1 MSHILEI
8 RKRTGQV
15 VPFDATKINRAVE
28 KAFYAVTN
36 DPHQREADLVART
49 VVDRLAGR
57 ADAMGESYVPSVEE
71 VQDIVEQSIMQQ
83 GFFDVAKSY
92 IVYRYEH
99 QKTRVEEQKV
109 VQEKIQNREFVIT
122 AEDGSAELFPPE
134 RIHSFFTRAARG
146 YEGVVAVHALV
157 EQAQK
162 ELFEGMTARDV
173 VHTLVLVAR
182 SFVEQ
187 DPAYSIIASRLLLE
201 GIVYVD
207 AFGSVPADMHA
218 LHARYR
224 EAFKE
229 MVQYGVEHKML
240 DGRMLTFDL
249 EKMSAA
255 IQPERDD
262 LLRYLGTQTLF
273 DRYFLRDKATATHR
287 FIETPQY
294 MWMRIAMGLALG
306 EDNKEERAISFYN
319 LMSELR
325 YLPST
330 PTLFNSGTTYSQLSS
345 CFLGVVGD
353 DLHSIFKT
361 YEDYA
366 HMARH
371 SGGVAYSWTKLRAT
385 GADVKSAGG
394 AASNGPIP
402 FLKVLDSTVVAIN
415 RSGRRRGACCVYLEP
430 WHYDVEEFIELRKNT
445 GDERRRTHDL
455 NTALWMPDLF
465 MKRIRENA
473 DWTLFSP
480 DETPDLPETYGAEFE
495 RRYVAYERAAD
506 EGTIKLFK
514 RMKAR
519 ELWKKILTQL
529 FETGHPW
536 ITFKDASNVRSPQD
550 HVGVIHNSNLCTEIT
565 LNNEPDKE
573 VAVCNLGS
581 INLGEHIIDGV
592 LSEDRIKET
601 VLAAVRML
609 DNVIDL
615 NFYPIVETR
624 NANLR
629 HRPIGLGLMGF
640 QDALYKL
647 GYNFDSEEAVQ
658 FADRSMEVISYYAIL
673 ASSNLAKERGAYQTY
688 KGSKWDR
695 NIFPVDTLD
704 LLEKDRGEAILVDR
718 TESMD
723 WSVVRENVQKYGM
736 RNSNV
741 MAMAPT
747 ATISNI
753 AGCFPTIEPVYKN
766 IYVKANIS
774 GTFIVMNDYLIEDLK
789 KEGLWNHELLEV
801 IKGHEGDLTHIS
813 LIPQWIKDRYKEV
826 FLIDQQWLI
835 KAAAAR
841 GKWIDQSQ
849 SLNIFYSGTSGA
861 ELANIYMYAWQAGL
875 KTTYYLRSLGASA
888 IEQSTVSL
896 DKQQNLDKREAETLA
911 AVAVA
916 EIKEELVAQEPKPKF
931 EMASVLIHK
940 TAELKLC
947 KIDDPN
953 CESCQ

>member
-1 MSHILEI
+1 MSHILQI

-15 VPFDATKINRAVE
+15 VSFEPTKINRAVE

-36 DPHQREADLVART
+36 DPHQREAEIVAHT
-49 VVDRLAGR
+49 VVDRLLGR
-57 ADAMGESYVPSVEE
+57 SDAMGENYVPSVEE

-99 QKTRVEEQKV
+99 AKVRREEQKV
-109 VQEKIQNREFVIT
+109 VQEQIQNREFVIT
-122 AEDGSAELFPPE
+122 ADDGSVELFPPE
-134 RIHSFFTRAARG
+134 RIHAFFTRAARG
-146 YEGVVAVHALV
+146 YEGVVAVDALV
-157 EQAQK
+157 EQAQR
-162 ELFEGMTARDV
+162 EMFVGMTSRDI

-182 SFVEQ
+182 SFIEQ

-207 AFGSVPADMHA
+207 AFGSVPADRNA
-218 LHARYR
+218 LNTRYR

-229 MVQYGVEHKML
+229 NVRHGVEGKML
-240 DGRMLTFDL
+240 DERLLSFDL
-249 EKMSAA
+249 EKISAA
-255 IQPERDD
+255 IMPERDD

-273 DRYFLRDKATATHR
+273 DRYFLRDKASATHR
-287 FIETPQY
+287 FLETPQY
-294 MWMRIAMGLALG
+294 MWMRVAMGLALT
-306 EDNKEERAISFYN
+306 EDNREERAITFYN

-325 YLPST
+325 YVPST
-330 PTLFNSGTTYSQLSS
+330 PTLFNAGTTYSQLSS
-345 CFLGVVGD
+345 CFLGVVAD

-385 GADVKSAGG
+385 GANVKSAGG

-402 FLKVLDSTVVAIN
+402 FLKILDSTVVAIN

-445 GDERRRTHDL
+445 GDERRRTHDI

-465 MKRIRENA
+465 MKRIRENG

-480 DETPDLPETYGAEFE
+480 DETPDLPETFGADFE
-495 RRYVAYERAAD
+495 RRYIAYERAAD

-514 RMKAR
+514 RMRAR
-519 ELWKKILTQL
+519 DLWKKILTQL

-581 INLGEHIIDGV
+581 INLGEHIKDGV
-592 LSEDRIKET
+592 LSEERIKES
-601 VLAAVRML
+601 VISAVRML

-615 NFYPIVETR
+615 NYYPIVETR

-658 FADRSMEVISYYAIL
+658 FADKSMEMISYYAIL
-673 ASSNLAKERGAYQTY
+673 ASSELARERGAYQSYT
-688 KGSKWDR
+688 GSKWDR
-695 NIFPVDTLD
+695 GIFPVDTLD

-718 TESMD
+718 TEHMD
-723 WSVVRENVQKYGM
+723 WSAVRENVRKHGM

-813 LIPQWIKDRYKEV
+813 VIPQWIKDRYKEV
-826 FLIDQQWLI
+826 FMIDQQWLI

-861 ELANIYMYAWQAGL
+861 ELANIYTYAWQAGL
-875 KTTYYLRSLGASA
+875 KTTYYLRSLGASG
-888 IEQSTVSL
+888 IEQSTISL
-896 DKQQNLDKREAETLA
+896 DKQQNLDKREVETLA

-916 EIKEELVAQEPKPKF
+916 EIKEELVAHEPQP
-931 EMASVLIHK
+931 MPIVAAHK
-940 TAELKLC
+940 TSELKLC
-947 KIDDPN
+947 KIDDPS